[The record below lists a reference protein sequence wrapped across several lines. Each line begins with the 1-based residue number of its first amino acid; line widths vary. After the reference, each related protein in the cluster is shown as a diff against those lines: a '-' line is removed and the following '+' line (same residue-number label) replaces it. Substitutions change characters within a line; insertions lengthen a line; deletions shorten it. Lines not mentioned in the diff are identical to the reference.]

1 MKRIAV
7 LTSGGD
13 APGMNAAINAVVNKA
28 DDLGIEVFGVSRGYQ
43 GLINNEIY
51 PLNTKKVQGICRK
64 GGTVLE
70 TARSQEFRTKEGR
83 KKAIQV
89 LKSHKIEGLV
99 VIGGNG
105 SLNGAK
111 VLSKM
116 DSEIKVIGIPASID
130 NDISGSDFSIGF
142 NTACDVVTKALD
154 NIKDTAL
161 SFHTSNEA
169 RIFAVET
176 MGRERGWISIL
187 AGIAGEADLVIVPE
201 KSSSLTKVVN
211 RIKEIIKEKNDCV
224 ILFSEGIT
232 NADNFVDQLEAKLGH
247 RVRSTLLGFQQR
259 GGVPTITDRILALR
273 MGVKAVESL
282 KAGESAKMIAIKG
295 DSVKTELLEKND
307 IGMGSYDY
315 YLDMFKHKVMG
326 L

>member
-28 DDLGIEVFGVSRGYQ
+28 DDFNIEVLGVSRGYQ
-43 GLINNEIY
+43 GLINNKIY
-51 PLNTKKVQGICRK
+51 PLDKNKVQGICRR

-70 TARSQEFRTKEGR
+70 TARSQEFKTEKGR
-83 KKAIQV
+83 EKALEV
-89 LKSHKIEGLV
+89 LKSHSVDGLI

-105 SLNGAK
+105 SLKGAE
-111 VLSKM
+111 VLSEM
-116 DSEIKVIGIPASID
+116 TNEIKVIAIPASID
-130 NDISGSDFSIGF
+130 NDIEGSNLSIGF

-161 SFHTSNEA
+161 SFHTSKP

-176 MGRERGWISIL
+176 MGREKGWISIL
-187 AGIAGEADLVIVPE
+187 AGMAGEADLVIVPE
-201 KSSSLTKVVN
+201 KRESFNVIVE
-211 RIKEIIKEKNDCV
+211 RINEIIAEKKDCV

-232 NADNFVDQLEAKLGH
+232 NADTFVSRLEEELGH
-247 RVRSTLLGFQQR
+247 RVRSSLLGFQQR
-259 GGVPTITDRILALR
+259 GGVPTTTDRVLALR

-282 KAGESAKMIAIKG
+282 KEGKSGKMISMKEGI
-295 DSVKTELLEKND
+295 VKARLFANNEIENK
-307 IGMGSYDY
+307 SYHY
-315 YLDMFKHKVMG
+315 YLEMFKDKVIG
-326 L
+326 Y

>member
-28 DDLGIEVFGVSRGYQ
+28 NDFNIEVLGVSRGYK
-43 GLINNEIY
+43 GLINDNIY
-51 PLNTKKVQGICRK
+51 PLSKKRVQGICRK

-70 TARSQEFRTKEGR
+70 TARSQDFKTKEGR
-83 KKAIQV
+83 KKALEV
-89 LKSHKIEGLV
+89 LGSHNIEGLV

-105 SLNGAK
+105 SLKGAK
-111 VLSKM
+111 ALSDM
-116 DSEIKVIGIPASID
+116 TEEIKVIAIPASID
-130 NDISGSDFSIGF
+130 NDIAGSDLSIGF

-161 SFHTSNEA
+161 SFHTSNEP

-187 AGIAGEADLVIVPE
+187 AGMAGEADLVIVPE
-201 KSSSLTKVVN
+201 KQVSFDLVVK
-211 RIKEIIKEKNDCV
+211 RIKEIIREKNDCV

-232 NADNFVDQLEAKLGH
+232 DADNFVDNLEEKLGH
-247 RVRSTLLGFQQR
+247 RVRNTLLGFQQR
-259 GGVPTITDRILALR
+259 GGVPTISDRVLALR

-282 KAGESAKMIAIKG
+282 REGETGKMISITE
-295 DSVKTELLEKND
+295 DSVKTKLLKD
-307 IGMGSYDY
+307 SDKGTGSYEY
-315 YLDMFKHKVMG
+315 YLDMFKDKVMG